1 MKHRGT
7 TGLSLAAL
15 LAVAAPVHAQSIDLA
30 PAKSRIDAL
39 LDKQMSSL
47 LAIYRDLHS
56 HPELAMQEVRTA
68 EVLASNLQK
77 LGFEV
82 NRKVGVTGV
91 VGVLRNGAGPTV
103 MIRTELDALPME
115 EKTGLPFAS
124 KVKVGDS
131 FVDHACGH
139 DVHITW
145 TIATAQALVALKDQW
160 HGTVVLIG
168 QPAEEALGGAKAM
181 LADGL
186 LTRFPKPDFGF
197 AAHVSNLPAGAVLI
211 KDGAMSAASD
221 SYTITFQGR
230 GAHGSMPSASIDP
243 IVIGAHFVTDVQSV
257 ISREREAGTFGVVT
271 VGAFQSGTVPNIIPD
286 TAQLKVNLRSH
297 DEATRGLLKDGV
309 QRTAKAVA
317 AMARAPE
324 PAMTYLGGT
333 GAVVNDSAMA
343 KGASALLRP
352 LLGPGVQYIPTNAA
366 PGSASEDYSEFIAAG
381 VPSLFFGIG
390 GYDPKA
396 IADYKAKGLPVP
408 VNHSPLFA
416 PDAEPAIRAATSAI
430 VLSIIGGVKP

>member
-1 MKHRGT
+1 MRRMISSALT
-7 TGLSLAAL
+7 LAAL
-15 LAVAAPVHAQSIDLA
+15 LATSAPVCAQTLDLNQ
-30 PAKSRIDAL
+30 AKRRIDAL
-39 LDKQMSSL
+39 LDQQMPGL
-47 LAIYRDLHS
+47 LATYRDLHS

-68 EVLASNLQK
+68 EVLATNLQK

-82 NRKVGVTGV
+82 TRKVGVTGV
-91 VGVLRNGAGPTV
+91 VGVLRNGTGPTV
-103 MIRTELDALPME
+103 LIRTELDALPME
-115 EKTGLPFAS
+115 EKTGLPYAS

-145 TIATAQALVALKDQW
+145 AIATAQALVALKDQW
-160 HGTVVLIG
+160 HGTIVLIG
-168 QPAEEALGGAKAM
+168 QPAEEVLSGARAM
-181 LADGL
+181 LDAGL

-197 AAHVSNLPAGAVLI
+197 AAHVSNLPSGTVLI
-211 KDGAMSAASD
+211 KDGPMSAASD

-243 IVIGAHFVTDVQSV
+243 VVIGAHFVTDVQSV

-271 VGAFQSGTVPNIIPD
+271 VGAFQSGTVANIIPD

-324 PAMTYLGGT
+324 PTITFTGGT

-343 KGASALLRP
+343 KSANALLRP
-352 LLGPGVQYIPTNAA
+352 LLGAGVQYAPPAA
-366 PGSASEDYSEFIAAG
+366 PPAPASEDYSEFVLAG
-381 VPSLFFGIG
+381 VPSLFMTIG
-390 GYDPKA
+390 GYDPKV
-396 IADYKAKGLPVP
+396 IADYKARGLSVP
-408 VNHSPLFA
+408 VNHSPQFA
-416 PDAEPAIRAATSAI
+416 PDPEPAIRATTSAI
-430 VLSIIGGVKP
+430 VLSIIGGVRP